1 MASIAKSSGGSVRVF
16 FYDKAGRRKA
26 VHLGRVSDDIAEGVC
41 RRVERIL
48 NAQIHGE
55 EPSRNDSEWL
65 AKSGLRKKFVA
76 VGLVEPLL
84 SDAKAEI
91 PTLEAFIRS
100 YIERRAS
107 KVKPA
112 SVTVWTQVQRN
123 LLDLIPKDIR
133 LDKITVG
140 HAKDF
145 HESLRAKGMKTSTI
159 SKRIGFCRQ
168 FQAAAETQAEL
179 VINPTQQGEKPC
191 DKSDSAG
198 RTQGTRKEPF
208 DQGKRRER
216 GGFRQL
222 LLVLEAE
229 DKGFEPST
237 GFPAPDFESGS

>member
-41 RRVERIL
+41 RRIERIL

-112 SVTVWTQVQRN
+112 SVTVWTQVERN
-123 LLDLIPKDIR
+123 LLDLMPKDIR

-145 HESLRAKGMKTSTI
+145 HESLKGKGMRNSTI

-168 FQAAAETQAEL
+168 FLNDAVDRELIPKNPFASVDAPRPRMKSNTFVNRDIIERIMAKANTRWRVIVALSRYGGLRTPSETLSLKWSHIDWE
-179 VINPTQQGEKPC
+179 
-191 DKSDSAG
+191 
-198 RTQGTRKEPF
+198 
-208 DQGKRRER
+208 
-216 GGFRQL
+216 
-222 LLVLEAE
+222 
-229 DKGFEPST
+229 
-237 GFPAPDFESGS
+237 